1 MQQITIKMRHTDAH
15 WLFDPFQML
24 SSVVLIALVGS
35 LQAQQASYG
44 APSTG
49 YASPDY
55 AEPQAGYGASAGGSY
70 DYGNYD
76 QGFVATQEDGGLD
89 LSKLGELIPLF
100 LVVFAAI
107 ILAQMF
113 SPLLTG
119 IMTLLVGILPMALSI
134 KVPLVNAL
142 LAPFGLQLC
151 NVTTGGRSFHESFQ
165 TLDLDLSEDQL
176 DIAADF
182 ADRLVDAVSS
192 KYDYIISCTQ

>member
-1 MQQITIKMRHTDAH
+1 MGSSLIVIKRSGTKSANTFT
-15 WLFDPFQML
+15 LCKENRTKML

-119 IMTLLVGILPMALSI
+119 IMTLLVGILP
-134 KVPLVNAL
+134 

-192 KYDYIISCTQ
+192 YFQ